1 MSHRRS
7 RGIVKDVLSSSNALA
22 QISQHQGRLTG
33 DLHQALRTICSAR
46 TLMLALEETM
56 NSLWGSVQKA
66 MVAYSAPTAS
76 ADTSDKE
83 LLNVKSA
90 PVLL

>member
-1 MSHRRS
+1 
-7 RGIVKDVLSSSNALA
+7 
-22 QISQHQGRLTG
+22 
-33 DLHQALRTICSAR
+33 
-46 TLMLALEETM
+46 MLALEETM